1 MIMTTASIN
10 SVIYVEIVSFFR
22 NLLKESIEACSSNKM
37 DVTEYKTISLDEYY
51 EGNGWDRTVD
61 EDGNDIEGVDII
73 SDFIVLND
81 DTRTEL
87 NRAFEE
93 ARDEEFEAFINE
105 CFVYTGR
112 YGYVYVNEE
121 DAIEDARYDFINDK
135 TDLNE
140 DVSIYFDENNNPNEL
155 YKTEFAEYVK
165 EKVLSCADALE
176 NGIEYEVLEILYSP
190 FC

>member
-1 MIMTTASIN
+1 MTTSSIN

-93 ARDEEFEAFINE
+93 ARDEEFEAFVDE
-105 CFVYTGR
+105 CFYYTGQPNVL
-112 YGYVYVNEE
+112 YADED
-121 DAIEDARYDFINDK
+121 DAIEAADTDFRNDIAANNTAR
-135 TDLNE
+135 
-140 DVSIYFDENNNPNEL
+140 YFDEDCNETDA
-155 YKTEFAEYVK
+155 YREDFKKYAE
-165 EKVLSCADALE
+165 EKIMLFSDVAQISSD
-176 NGIEYEVLEILYSP
+176 EIQEIR
-190 FC
+190 